1 LSEVVP
7 EALPNSPEANAAQS
21 EWQGTLQ
28 QVLEAFASTQLRDER
43 EQILWRERLLAEDPV
58 SLSALG
64 DRFGVSKERVRQVEA
79 RLKARLRQHLE
90 SELGAE
96 IEFEFMMSGD
106 D

>member
-1 LSEVVP
+1 M
-7 EALPNSPEANAAQS
+7 
-21 EWQGTLQ
+21 
-28 QVLEAFASTQLRDER
+28 
-43 EQILWRERLLAEDPV
+43 IAEDPV